1 MRGCEAALLNLHASA
16 LVDKQR
22 APSSDEVSRQDIE
35 FRTRRFLLCWGHVAL
50 RGFVATGRRG

>member
-35 FRTRRFLLCWGHVAL
+35 FRTRRFLLCWRHVAF